1 MVNKMCVADGK
12 ISAEKRILRAAREE
26 FINTGLPGA
35 RMQRIADNAG
45 VNKALLHYYFRSK
58 DKLYEAALKEIISD
72 IWTSVDEQIRIA
84 GDSTDLRSL
93 IEIVVKTYIN
103 ALSKDPDTPKLILR
117 ELVDGGEMIPVLLN
131 GIMAH
136 SGGIPN
142 KITELARRE
151 IRNGKLRRIDPI
163 HVIMNIMGMSVITF
177 LAKPFASAISKQLGF
192 ELVYDKKFYKERID
206 AIVTT
211 ACDGL
216 FYK

>member
-1 MVNKMCVADGK
+1 VAFEK
-12 ISAEKRILRAAREE
+12 ISAEKRILQAAREE
-26 FINTGLPGA
+26 FTNTGLSGA

-58 DKLYEAALKEIISD
+58 DKLYEAALTQILSD
-72 IWTSVDEQIRIA
+72 ILSSLDEQIRKT

-103 ALSKDPDTPKLILR
+103 ALSKDPDIPKLIMR
-117 ELVDGGEMIPVLLN
+117 ELVDGGKTIPVILGAILS
-131 GIMAH
+131 H
-136 SGGIPN
+136 SGDIPK
-142 KITELARRE
+142 KITELARLE
-151 IRNGKLRRIDPI
+151 IRNGNVRRIDPI

-177 LAKPFASAISKQLGF
+177 LAKPFASAISKHLGF
-192 ELVYDKKFYKERID
+192 EVIYDEKFFKKRID

>member
-1 MVNKMCVADGK
+1 MASEK
-12 ISAEKRILRAAREE
+12 ISAEKRILHAAREE
-26 FINTGLPGA
+26 FINTGLQGA
-35 RMQRIADNAG
+35 RMQRIADKAG

-58 DKLYEAALKEIISD
+58 DKLYEAALTEILSD
-72 IWTSVDEQIRIA
+72 ILSSLDEQIKKA

-103 ALSKDPDTPKLILR
+103 ALSKDPDIPKLILR
-117 ELVDGGEMIPVLLN
+117 ELVDGGKMIPIILS

-136 SGGIPN
+136 SGEVPR
-142 KITELARRE
+142 KITELAGQE
-151 IRNGKLRRIDPI
+151 IRNGKVRRIDPI

-177 LAKPFASAISKQLGF
+177 LAKPFASAISKHLGF
-192 ELVYDKKFYKERID
+192 ELVYDEKFFKKRID

>member
-1 MVNKMCVADGK
+1 MANVK
-12 ISAEKRILRAAREE
+12 ITAQKRILLAAREE
-26 FINTGLPGA
+26 FINTGLSGA

-58 DKLYEAALKEIISD
+58 DKLYEATLTQILSNILS
-72 IWTSVDEQIRIA
+72 SLDEQIKQA

-103 ALSKDPDTPKLILR
+103 ALSKDPGIPQLILR
-117 ELVDGGEMIPVLLN
+117 ELLDGGKTIPVILG

-136 SGGIPN
+136 SGEIPR
-142 KITELARRE
+142 KITELARLE
-151 IRNGKLRRIDPI
+151 IRNGKVRRIDPI

-177 LAKPFASAISKQLGF
+177 LAKPFASAISKHLGF
-192 ELVYDKKFYKERID
+192 ELVYDEKFYKKRVD